1 MEVIAIYILD
11 LTMTGFNCCVDYVV
25 GFKVGCSDMKSIF
38 MHTQY
43 TDLSIFTDSV
53 IPKGP
58 SLCRQHKPLDKD
70 PFNFLI
76 FL

>member
-1 MEVIAIYILD
+1 
-11 LTMTGFNCCVDYVV
+11 MTGFNCCVDYVV
-25 GFKVGCSDMKSIF
+25 GFKVGCSAMKSIF

-43 TDLSIFTDSV
+43 TDLSIFTDTV

-58 SLCRQHKPLDKD
+58 SLYRQHKPLDKD
-70 PFNFLI
+70 PFSFLI